1 MKLLVTGGAGF
12 IGSAFIREAI
22 SRGLHV
28 LNVDALTYA
37 SSLENLR
44 SIESHPAYSFK
55 QIDIT
60 DRASV
65 DAAINAYEPD
75 AIVHLAAESHVDRSI
90 EGPLS
95 FIQTNIIG
103 TYNLLES
110 SRAYW
115 QKNNYLSQ
123 FKFLH
128 VSTDEVFGSLGDQG
142 LFNEDSAYLPNSPY
156 SASKASSDH
165 LVRAWGETYGLPVLI
180 TNCSN
185 NYGPFQFPEKLIPVT
200 IMSAI
205 AGNEIPIYGSGKNI
219 RDWLYVNDHV
229 DALLS
234 VLSKGQTGRTYNIGG
249 NTELTNLELVQKI
262 CSLLDIQ
269 KPSNKPYV
277 MQIAFVED
285 RPGHDQRYAIDA
297 SRIKKELGWK
307 PMTSI
312 ESGLE
317 KTISWYLENQS
328 WMKKLLERDGVRRRF
343 GPHS

>member
-37 SSLENLR
+37 SSLENLS

-55 QIDIT
+55 KIDIT
-60 DRASV
+60 DRASI
-65 DAAINAYEPD
+65 DAAINDYEPD

-205 AGNEIPIYGSGKNI
+205 AGNEIPIYGSGNNI

-262 CSLLDIQ
+262 CSLLDIH
-269 KPSNKPYV
+269 KPANKPYV

-307 PMTSI
+307 AMTSI

-328 WMKKLLERDGVRRRF
+328 WMKKLLERDGVRPRF

>member
-12 IGSAFIREAI
+12 IGSRFIVEAI
-22 SRGLHV
+22 NRGFHV

-37 SSLENLR
+37 SSLENLG
-44 SIESHPAYSFK
+44 SIESHSAYSFK

-65 DAAINAYEPD
+65 DAAIDAYEPD

-90 EGPLS
+90 EGPLN
-95 FIQTNIIG
+95 FIQTNILG

-128 VSTDEVFGSLGDQG
+128 VSTDEVFGSLGDEG
-142 LFNEDSAYLPNSPY
+142 LFTEDSAYLPNSPY

-205 AGNEIPIYGSGKNI
+205 AGNKIPIYGSGNNI
-219 RDWLYVNDHV
+219 RDWLYVDDHV

-234 VLSKGQTGRTYNIGG
+234 VLSKGQSGRTYNIGG

-269 KPSNKPYV
+269 KPGNKPYV
-277 MQIAFVED
+277 MQVAFVED

-317 KTISWYLENQS
+317 ETISWYLENQS
-328 WMKKLLERDGVRRRF
+328 WMKKLLERDGVKPRF

>member
-22 SRGLHV
+22 NRGFHV
-28 LNVDALTYA
+28 LNIDALTYA

-44 SIESHPAYSFK
+44 SIESHSAYSFK

-60 DRASV
+60 DRVSV
-65 DAAINAYEPD
+65 DAAIDAYQPD

-128 VSTDEVFGSLGDQG
+128 VSTDEVFGSLGDEG
-142 LFNEDSAYLPNSPY
+142 LFTEDSAYLPNSPY

-205 AGNEIPIYGSGKNI
+205 AGNEIPIYGSGNNI
-219 RDWLYVNDHV
+219 RDWLYVDDHV

-234 VLSKGQTGRTYNIGG
+234 VLSKGQSGRTYNIGG

-262 CSLLDIQ
+262 CSLLDLQ
-269 KPSNKPYV
+269 KPANKPYV
-277 MQIAFVED
+277 MPVSYTHMTL
-285 RPGHDQRYAIDA
+285 PTK
-297 SRIKKELGWK
+297 RI
-307 PMTSI
+307 
-312 ESGLE
+312 
-317 KTISWYLENQS
+317 
-328 WMKKLLERDGVRRRF
+328 V
-343 GPHS
+343 

>member
-65 DAAINAYEPD
+65 DAAINAYQPD

-95 FIQTNIIG
+95 FIKTNIIG

-165 LVRAWGETYGLPVLI
+165 LVRAWGETYGLPVLS
-180 TNCSN
+180 NCSN

-277 MQIAFVED
+277 
-285 RPGHDQRYAIDA
+285 
-297 SRIKKELGWK
+297 KK
-307 PMTSI
+307 
-312 ESGLE
+312 
-317 KTISWYLENQS
+317 
-328 WMKKLLERDGVRRRF
+328 
-343 GPHS
+343 

>member
-22 SRGLHV
+22 NRGFHV
-28 LNVDALTYA
+28 LNIDALTYA

-44 SIESHPAYSFK
+44 SIESHSAYSFK

-60 DRASV
+60 DRVSV
-65 DAAINAYEPD
+65 DAAIDAYQPD

-128 VSTDEVFGSLGDQG
+128 VSTDEVFGSLGDEG
-142 LFNEDSAYLPNSPY
+142 LFTEDSAYLPYSPY

-205 AGNEIPIYGSGKNI
+205 AGNEIPIYGSGNNI
-219 RDWLYVNDHV
+219 RDWLYVDDHV

-234 VLSKGQTGRTYNIGG
+234 VLSKGQSGRTYNIGG

-262 CSLLDIQ
+262 CSLLDLQ
-269 KPSNKPYV
+269 KPANKPYV
-277 MQIAFVED
+277 CLL
-285 RPGHDQRYAIDA
+285 Y
-297 SRIKKELGWK
+297 
-307 PMTSI
+307 TSP
-312 ESGLE
+312 SP
-317 KTISWYLENQS
+317 
-328 WMKKLLERDGVRRRF
+328 RD
-343 GPHS
+343 S